1 MVYFMDGKKIGHTI
15 YTIHTGAWMIYTA
28 RLVEDRMIHFSSTA
42 IDFCDTI

>member
-1 MVYFMDGKKIGHTI
+1 MVYFMGRKKIRHTVYTI
-15 YTIHTGAWMIYTA
+15 YTGTWMMYTA